1 MEAML
6 ELFGRASFSSR
17 RVSTLMSARACLT
30 MPGMAV
36 TALRST
42 DLSFMEKPDSCL
54 LRSIKSENGPS
65 TRFPMASSIV
75 RAAVMSF
82 PYAVWSRRNVHCGLS
97 SSSRSARV
105 DVTISRADVPM
116 LPPPPQP
123 SAVLA
128 RFSEAEMKRFA
139 SVYSLSA
146 EIP

>member
-1 MEAML
+1 
-6 ELFGRASFSSR
+6 
-17 RVSTLMSARACLT
+17 

-54 LRSIKSENGPS
+54 LRSIKSVNGPS

-82 PYAVWSRRNVHCGLS
+82 PYAVWSRRNVHCDLS

-116 LPPPPQP
+116 LPQP
-123 SAVLA
+123 SALLA